1 MTKNETVKIVEM
13 LPLLVLLI
21 GCIIAT
27 VLYAT
32 EKISPTAA
40 FVMTVVTALVSACFS
55 LGIIIAKCS
64 NKIYKENKAKAT
76 TVETEYSPV
85 ENI

>member
-1 MTKNETVKIVEM
+1 MPGKETKKIVEM
-13 LPLLVLLI
+13 LPLLVLVL
-21 GCIIAT
+21 GCLIAT

-32 EKISPTAA
+32 GKISPTEA
-40 FVMTVVTALVSACFS
+40 FAMVTVTALVSACFT

-64 NKIYKENKAKAT
+64 IKIYKENKAKIN
-76 TVETEYSPV
+76 VIETGYRPV